1 MREIVLWAKAD
12 KQNIN
17 HIADIYEKQK
27 QNNCG
32 QPPQLPLSLSLYI
45 SDIFNVYIDFRLWCT
60 LAVRT
65 NDALI
70 HYISCDLCQG

>member
-32 QPPQLPLSLSLYI
+32 QLPLSLFI

-60 LAVRT
+60 LAVWT